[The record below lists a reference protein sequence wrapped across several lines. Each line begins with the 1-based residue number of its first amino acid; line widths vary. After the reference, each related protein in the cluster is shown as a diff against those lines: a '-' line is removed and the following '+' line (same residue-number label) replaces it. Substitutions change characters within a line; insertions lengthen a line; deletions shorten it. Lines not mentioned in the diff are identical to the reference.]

1 MNFLGTVSEL
11 TSDGKAVIIAS
22 ESPRMGDHVLDAGKR
37 KIGTIVRI
45 FGPVDEP
52 YVSVKTDGS
61 RAIAIGEK
69 LYIQE
74 ANKDVKNKRRHR
86 RN

>member
-1 MNFLGTVSEL
+1 MDFLGIVSEL
-11 TSDGKAVIIAS
+11 TSDGKAVTIAA
-22 ESPRMGDHVLDAGKR
+22 ESPEMGDPVFNARKR
-37 KIGTIVRI
+37 KVGKIIRI

-52 YVSVKTDGS
+52 YVSVKADSPSDISVGM
-61 RAIAIGEK
+61 E

-74 ANKDVKNKRRHR
+74 ARKNVKNKRRHR